1 MEHKFKHDGKLQL
14 AFGSNRFETK
24 WKNRQLSWSQLVG
37 KLATTSRTGETR
49 AEYAA
54 MTTDQQT
61 RIKDVGGFVGGPLK
75 GGRRKAENVQQR
87 QLLTLDLDYAR
98 ADTWSTFT
106 TLHDNAACIYSTHK
120 HAPDKPRLRL
130 VMPLSRP
137 VTPEEYAALGR
148 KFAFDAGLL
157 DQCDDTTFECH
168 RLMFWPSTSADAEY
182 FFDVSDGPWLDP
194 DVVLASYGPDEA
206 WRDSSRWPESGKTI
220 QDRHD
225 RAKKQGDPLTK
236 TGLIGAFCRTYS
248 IAEAIGKFLPDVYIE
263 AGPNRW
269 TFAAGST
276 AAGAVEYGDGRWL
289 YSNHGTDPVSGEL
302 VNAFDLVRIHLYGHL
317 DEKSNEGKGT
327 AKLPSSKAMRTLA
340 LSDDAVK
347 LTLDEER
354 LAGAQTDFT
363 PIQGDEKWASRLI
376 LNDAGKP
383 KANAHNIET
392 IFNCDP
398 KLELKNVVKDLF
410 RQRVIIVGPLA
421 WSSEKAGTTWSDEDE
436 AALRNYMD
444 RRHDITG
451 KNLIAD
457 GLSEFLMRNAVH
469 PVREYLSGLEWD
481 GINRVDT
488 LLIDYLG
495 AADNPYTRAVSK
507 LLCVAAVARISQPG
521 CKFDYMPI
529 LTGRQGIGKSFF
541 LAKLARNPSWFS
553 DSLTQMAGS
562 KDAYEQLRG
571 KWIFEISELSAAS
584 RSAVETIKLFVSKQ
598 IDTYRPAYGHNLVDF
613 PRQCVF
619 VGTTNRED
627 FLHDPTGNRRFLPI
641 KVGKTKP
648 EKNVFT
654 ELRESE
660 VDQIWAEAVALYNA
674 GGELYLKGSLAESA
688 AEAAEMFLEESEKQG
703 QIKAFLEK
711 ELPDEWNKLGVYER
725 RNYIHGRLEIEGP
738 KTPRTK
744 TCVSEIWAEC
754 FEGDSRNLDRQQTRE
769 IRDVMMRMPGWS
781 ASSKKLRFKHYG
793 PQRGYVNEN
802 VAVDVADNDE

>member
-1 MEHKFKHDGKLQL
+1 MPV
-14 AFGSNRFETK
+14 T
-24 WKNRQLSWSQLVG
+24 
-37 KLATTSRTGETR
+37 
-49 AEYAA
+49 
-54 MTTDQQT
+54 QQSA
-61 RIKDVGGFVGGPLK
+61 IKDVGGFFGGWLRDGK
-75 GGRRKAENVQQR
+75 RRKENVLQR
-87 QLLTLDLDYAR
+87 QVVTLDLDNGKCGVWDAYTA
-98 ADTWSTFT
+98 
-106 TLHDNAACIYSTHK
+106 LYDNAALVYSTHK
-120 HAPDKPRLRL
+120 HRPEKPRLRFIF
-130 VMPLSRP
+130 PLNRP
-137 VTPEEYAALGR
+137 VTPDEYQAIALR
-148 KFAFDAGLL
+148 VADDANLL
-157 DQCDDTTFECH
+157 EQCDPTTFQPE
-168 RLMFWPSTSADAEY
+168 RLMYWPSTSSDGEY
-182 FFDVSDGPWLDP
+182 FFKYQDGPWLDA
-194 DVVLASYGPDEA
+194 DVELAKYGPDNA
-206 WRDSSRWPESGKTI
+206 WQDTSFWPEIPGAQQKRQTEI
-220 QDRHD
+220 N
-225 RAKKQGDPLTK
+225 KQGDPLVK
-236 TGLIGAFCRTYS
+236 AGLIGAFCRTYS
-248 IAEAIGKFLPDVYIE
+248 ISEAIAKFLPDVYIE
-263 AGPNRW
+263 AGPSRW

-289 YSNHGTDPVSGEL
+289 YSNHATDPVSSEL
-302 VNAFDLVRIHLYGHL
+302 VNAWDLVRRHRFGEL
-317 DEKSNEGKGT
+317 DEKSNEGKET
-327 AKLPSSKAMRTLA
+327 SKLPSSKAMKALA
-340 LSDDAVK
+340 VSDDAVK

-354 LAGAQTDFT
+354 LATALAEFT
-363 PIQGDEKWASRLI
+363 PIQGGEKWASRLI

-398 KLELKNVVKDLF
+398 GLQLKNVVKDLF